1 MNTSILFFHT
11 RALWMIA
18 LIAVCALA
26 HFSFVF
32 LLLVI
37 LLGTLWLLWILV
49 LVSLLL
55 RWIFSF
61 LNPPSNLQ
69 QSELDLW
76 MV

>member
-1 MNTSILFFHT
+1 
-11 RALWMIA
+11 MIA

-26 HFSFVF
+26 RFSFVF
-32 LLLVI
+32 LLLVV
-37 LLGTLWLLWILV
+37 LLGTLWILRRLF

-61 LNPPSNLQ
+61 LFLFLNPPSNLQ
-69 QSELDLW
+69 QSKLDIW